1 MFFSSSVEHAN
12 YSALG
17 PLRNGD
23 RCLQVATSNAT
34 STHHVL
40 LASCYEFEL
49 TQWHL
54 HRDSG
59 QLSTASKLCL
69 GVELQPSGKT
79 QLVLESCARDSA
91 MLQRWLRW
99 DTQLVHAGTHLC
111 LDNPL
116 QDLLDLSSCRPQA
129 VSQSFQF
136 ALEMEAQ
143 RV

>member
-23 RCLQVATSNAT
+23 RCLQVATS
-34 STHHVL
+34 THRLL

-49 TQWHL
+49 TQWYL

-59 QLSTASKLCL
+59 QLSTARKLCL
-69 GVELQPSGKT
+69 GVELQPSGKP
-79 QLVLESCARDSA
+79 QLILESCARDSA

-116 QDLLDLSSCRPQA
+116 QDLLDLSSCRTQA

>member
-23 RCLQVATSNAT
+23 RCLQVATS
-34 STHHVL
+34 THRLL

-49 TQWHL
+49 TQWYL

-69 GVELQPSGKT
+69 GVELQPSGKP
-79 QLVLESCARDSA
+79 QLILESCARDSA
-91 MLQRWLRW
+91 MQQRWLRW